1 MSNWLN
7 IEQNTPEWLNIRS
20 GLFTSSNIYNLFV
33 SAKKGEEF
41 SKSAHTYIKQK
52 AIETIYPFELDNSFS
67 GKAIQWGNDNEQDA
81 VNVYEV
87 TTGSNVTNGGFF
99 VFDDY
104 TGSSPDGLVDT
115 DGQIE
120 IKCPYVKVNHLN
132 NVLYLNDDVDL
143 YKKSKQY
150 YYQVHH
156 QLYCSGRSYVDF
168 MSFDP
173 RLLSSKNFLH
183 VIRIERNQELMEQMA
198 EVIYKAGKEK
208 DRIIEQFLNR

>member
-1 MSNWLN
+1 MSKWLN
-7 IEQNTPEWLNIRS
+7 IEQNTPEWLNCRS

-52 AIETIYPFELDNSFS
+52 AIETIYPFEIDNSFS
-67 GKAIQWGNDNEQDA
+67 GKAIQWGNDNEPNA
-81 VNVYEV
+81 VTVYEV
-87 TTGSNVTNGGFF
+87 TTGNEVTNGGFF
-99 VFDDY
+99 IYDDY

-120 IKCPYVKVNHLN
+120 IKCPYVK
-132 NVLYLNDDVDL
+132 
-143 YKKSKQY
+143 
-150 YYQVHH
+150 VHH

-183 VIRIERNQELMEQMA
+183 VIRIERNQELMEQMS

-208 DRIIEQFLNR
+208 DKIIEQFLNR